1 MGPSP
6 GAVEGRGRGRGRG
19 ERPRPYMTSPPPHAA
34 WATDAFEGFTVVG
47 SFALLKEEKK
57 VVTQRSDQD
66 LEGLK
71 SEWKTWIDDVDSGK
85 DPKASSQQ
93 LCPHGTGEPGKTTVH
108 ATLDLKRLACGL
120 VLSDRIHFDDFFYDV
135 RPSILKAVGEKE
147 ESLASSVCIKKS
159 KQLSNILRNILFT
172 NAYSSPHNRRKADKV
187 RWTSSEIKSHLTFAL
202 VGEPLVSSVPPEAI
216 SASACHKCAGC
227 ESAGAGQPLPS
238 SPYSCVLLDVA
249 HLLWQK
255 NAMRHVLNAIVHG
268 VPFVSWPAF
277 AEAFLYQTKWH
288 DLEASLNKLKSS
300 HDGSDTFGVHPPP
313 RAYGLGVLS
322 AVALRSVYAGSLAE
336 DAGAGASP
344 ENVWCKEIMAELGR
358 VAGNGSTTS
367 ILAPLAKKRADTI
380 RGVLA
385 QALPTAFT
393 DKSCGV
399 VRDFA
404 TAHGGIP
411 FFNPSGLLAAGQDGA
426 PPRDWYGDIPVTIMH
441 NYRPKEVTSGSH
453 ALSWVPPTPPAL
465 LEAVAHPD
473 LISCMQGDARV
484 PYIFE
489 HIVKWVTGRS
499 EAAEVDEST
508 ENVVY
513 VAFVAPPKDDPII
526 KAYHESLPGLTSL
539 QLYVGLAENGVR
551 DRWISS
557 AGATHIQRVG
567 AACIGAREDL
577 LHSVLS
583 RCGPS
588 RILVTVLKAV
598 EGASDKTKN
607 LLGQAEERLIRV
619 LGGQSPG
626 GLNTKAGSSKTEND

>member
-1 MGPSP
+1 M
-6 GAVEGRGRGRGRG
+6 
-19 ERPRPYMTSPPPHAA
+19 
-34 WATDAFEGFTVVG
+34 
-47 SFALLKEEKK
+47 
-57 VVTQRSDQD
+57 
-66 LEGLK
+66 
-71 SEWKTWIDDVDSGK
+71 
-85 DPKASSQQ
+85 
-93 LCPHGTGEPGKTTVH
+93 
-108 ATLDLKRLACGL
+108 
-120 VLSDRIHFDDFFYDV
+120 
-135 RPSILKAVGEKE
+135 
-147 ESLASSVCIKKS
+147 
-159 KQLSNILRNILFT
+159 
-172 NAYSSPHNRRKADKV
+172 
-187 RWTSSEIKSHLTFAL
+187 
-202 VGEPLVSSVPPEAI
+202 SSVPPEAI

-227 ESAGAGQPLPS
+227 ESAGACPP
-238 SPYSCVLLDVA
+238 PPHPPTRVLLDVA

-322 AVALRSVYAGSLAE
+322 AVALHSVYAGSLAE
-336 DAGAGASP
+336 DAVAGASP
-344 ENVWCKEIMAELGR
+344 ENVKLCKEIMKELGG
-358 VAGNGSTTS
+358 VAGNRSTTS

-411 FFNPSGLLAAGQDGA
+411 FFKPSGLLAAGQDGA
-426 PPRDWYGDIPVTIMH
+426 SPRDWYGDIPVTIMH

-465 LEAVAHPD
+465 LEAVAHQD

-499 EAAEVDEST
+499 EAAEVDEGT

-588 RILVTVLKAV
+588 RILVTVLEAV
-598 EGASDKTKN
+598 EGASNKKEAKN